1 MPLAGVLVAA
11 ITPRRPS
18 GHEIDLGGALEV
30 IDYLCASGIHG
41 IALLGSTG
49 EFVHFDFEDRIRLAA
64 LAVRRSRV
72 PVLVNIS
79 HSTLDGSLKL
89 AREAASAGV
98 AGLLLM
104 PPYYFRYDQA
114 AVKHYLLRFATEL
127 GARSPIYL
135 YNIPFFTSEVAPQTA
150 CELLGTGLFAGI
162 KDSSGKLDYFNALK
176 TQRERTPFTLLIG
189 NDVVFTQGR
198 SAGADGVVSGVAC
211 ALPELMLELDRA
223 IAASQA
229 DKVARLQ
236 GRLQEFIERIDRLP
250 APIGVREAAAL
261 RGIKIGPHAIP
272 LSDEGTKVIEEFR
285 SWFKDWLPE
294 LKKEAHA

>member
-1 MPLAGVLVAA
+1 MPLSGVLVAA

-18 GHEIDLGGALEV
+18 GHEIDLGATLEV
-30 IDYLCASGIHG
+30 IDYLCASGIQG

-72 PVLVNIS
+72 PVLINIS

-89 AREAASAGV
+89 ARDAASAGV

-114 AVKHYLLRFATEL
+114 AVQQYFLRFAAEFGPRAPT
-127 GARSPIYL
+127 YL
-135 YNIPFFTSEVAPQTA
+135 YNIPFFTSEIASQTA
-150 CELLGTGLFAGI
+150 CELLDSGRFAGI
-162 KDSSGKLDYFNALK
+162 KDSSGKLDYLEALK
-176 TQRERTPFTLLIG
+176 SQRAKKSFTLLIG
-189 NDVVFTQGR
+189 NDVVFTLGR

-211 ALPELMLELDRA
+211 AVPELMLALDKA
-223 IAASQA
+223 IASGQIAR
-229 DKVARLQ
+229 VTRLEARLK
-236 GRLQEFIERIDRLP
+236 EFIERIDRLP
-250 APIGVREAAAL
+250 TPVGVREAAAI

-272 LSDEGTKVIEEFR
+272 FNDGSARAVEEFR
-285 SWFKDWLPE
+285 SWFKAWLPD
-294 LKKEAHA
+294 LKKDTGA